1 MKRIIL
7 LATVLLS
14 FSFGIYAQIVN
25 IPDAN
30 VKDYL
35 AGYVAINTN
44 SDTEIQVNEAS
55 TFSGIEAF
63 INLEKT
69 IV

>member
-1 MKRIIL
+1 MKRILL
-7 LATVLLS
+7 LATAP

-30 VKDYL
+30 VKDHL